1 MAKMAIYGHMAIG
14 LYAKKMG
21 KWGIPEKN
29 YWNVAQQSQLDG
41 CSAFLADVIANKLF
55 VACVPVCVLLIFR
68 MM

>member
-1 MAKMAIYGHMAIG
+1 MAKYGQNGYMAIG
-14 LYAKKMG
+14 PYAKNMG

-41 CSAFLADVIANKLF
+41 CNAFPADVIAEKLF
-55 VACVPVCVLLIFR
+55 VACVPVWVLLIFR

>member
-1 MAKMAIYGHMAIG
+1 MAIG
-14 LYAKKMG
+14 PYAKNMG

-68 MM
+68 MT